1 MMQQRVR
8 EIGIRKVMGAQVAG
22 IVMLLTKDFSKLVL
36 LSAVVALPI
45 GWFSMQ
51 EWLQTFAYHTG
62 IDWRIYATAVVTPVV
77 IALLTISIQSIKA
90 ALVNPAKTLRTE

>member
-22 IVMLLTKDFSKLVL
+22 IVMLLTKDFSKPVL

-62 IDWRIYATAVVTPVV
+62 IDWWIYATAVPVV